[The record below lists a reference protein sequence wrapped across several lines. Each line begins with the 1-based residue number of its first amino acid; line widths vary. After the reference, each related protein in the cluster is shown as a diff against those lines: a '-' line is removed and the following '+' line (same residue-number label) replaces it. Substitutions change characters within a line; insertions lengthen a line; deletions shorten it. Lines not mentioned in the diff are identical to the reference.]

1 MTAAAYRNSRRS
13 LLALGLLAAC
23 AAIAPRQAEAQPWP
37 QKPITL
43 IVSQAAGASP
53 DVMAR
58 MLADRLSRRL
68 GQGVII
74 ENKPGGANVIGAT
87 AAARAEPDG
96 HTFFFATSA
105 ALVANPFLI
114 EKMTYDPIKDFK
126 PVTLVTRSHQVIVAH
141 PETPVK
147 NLAELIA
154 YAKAE
159 PGKLSIAVDSPRNLA
174 GVTAQA
180 LNKRAGIN
188 IVLVPYPN
196 INVGLQDTIA
206 GRTGVGIFSMSIV
219 ETQVRDGKLR
229 ALALA
234 SNKRAENMPDA
245 PAAAETIP
253 GFDFSGWFMLMA
265 PAGTPDAII
274 QKMNAEVREVVKDEK
289 IREMG
294 PKLGFDIETGTPA
307 DAAAFLQ
314 AQTEIWRKI
323 TTELG
328 LLKQ

>member
-1 MTAAAYRNSRRS
+1 MTHTAMTFSRR
-13 LLALGLLAAC
+13 ALTLGAFAIGFG
-23 AAIAPRQAEAQPWP
+23 AIATSAQAQAWP
-37 QKPITL
+37 QKPLSL

-58 MLADRLSRRL
+58 MLADRLARRL

-87 AAARAEPDG
+87 AAARAAPDG
-96 HTFFFATSA
+96 YTFFFATSA
-105 ALVANPFLI
+105 ALVTNPFLI
-114 EKMTYDPIKDFK
+114 EKMTYDPIKDFA
-126 PVTLVTRSHQVIVAH
+126 PVTLVTRSHQVIVAN
-141 PETPVK
+141 PEVPVK
-147 NLAELIA
+147 NLAELVA
-154 YAKAE
+154 YDKAN

-180 LNKRAGIN
+180 LNRRAGLN
-188 IVLVPYPN
+188 LVLVPYPN

-206 GRTGVGIFSMSIV
+206 GRAGIGVFSMSIV
-219 ETQVRDGKLR
+219 ETQIREGKVR

-234 SNKRAENMPDA
+234 SNKRADNMPNV

-253 GFDFSGWFMLMA
+253 NFDFSGWFMLMA

-294 PKLGFDIETGTPA
+294 PKLGFGIETGTPA
-307 DAAAFLQ
+307 EAAKFLQ
-314 AQTEIWRKI
+314 EQTDTWRKI
-323 TTELG
+323 TSELG
-328 LLKQ
+328 LKRQ

>member
-1 MTAAAYRNSRRS
+1 
-13 LLALGLLAAC
+13 LLALSALAAGAVALPG
-23 AAIAPRQAEAQPWP
+23 AATAQAWP
-37 QKPITL
+37 QRPVTL

-58 MLADRLSRRL
+58 MVADRLARRL
-68 GQGVII
+68 GQGVVI

-87 AAARAEPDG
+87 AAARAAPDG
-96 HTFFFATSA
+96 YTFFFATSA
-105 ALVANPFLI
+105 AMVANPFLI
-114 EKMTYDPIKDFK
+114 EKMTYDPIKDFA

-141 PETPVK
+141 PDTPVK
-147 NLAELIA
+147 TLADLIA
-154 YAKAE
+154 YDKAN

-180 LNKRAGIN
+180 LNRRAGLN
-188 IVLVPYPN
+188 LVLVPYPN

-206 GRTGVGIFSMSIV
+206 GRAGVGVFSMSIV
-219 ETQVRDGKLR
+219 ETQIREGTLR

-234 SNKRAENMPDA
+234 SNKRADNMPEV

-265 PAGTPDAII
+265 PTGTPDAII
-274 QKMNAEVREVVKDEK
+274 QKMNAEVREVVKDER

-294 PKLGFDIETGTPA
+294 PKLGFGIETGTPEE
-307 DAAAFLQ
+307 AASFLREQ
-314 AQTEIWRKI
+314 METWRKI

-328 LLKQ
+328 LKSQ

>member
-1 MTAAAYRNSRRS
+1 MDAVSRLSRRA
-13 LLALGLLAAC
+13 LLALSALAAGAVALPG
-23 AAIAPRQAEAQPWP
+23 AATAQAWP
-37 QKPITL
+37 QRPVTL

-58 MLADRLSRRL
+58 MVADRLARRL
-68 GQGVII
+68 GQGVVI

-87 AAARAEPDG
+87 AAARAAPDG
-96 HTFFFATSA
+96 YTFFFATSA
-105 ALVANPFLI
+105 AMVANPFLI
-114 EKMTYDPIKDFK
+114 EKMTYDPIKDFA

-141 PETPVK
+141 PDTPVK
-147 NLAELIA
+147 TLADLIA
-154 YAKAE
+154 YDKAN

-180 LNKRAGIN
+180 LNRRAGLN
-188 IVLVPYPN
+188 LVLVPYPN

-206 GRTGVGIFSMSIV
+206 GRAGVGVFSMSIV
-219 ETQVRDGKLR
+219 ETQIREGTLR

-234 SNKRAENMPDA
+234 SNKRADNMPDV

-265 PAGTPDAII
+265 PTGTPDAII
-274 QKMNAEVREVVKDEK
+274 QKMNAEVREVVKDER

-294 PKLGFDIETGTPA
+294 PKLGFGIETGTPEE
-307 DAAAFLQ
+307 AASFLRE
-314 AQTEIWRKI
+314 QTETWRKI

-328 LLKQ
+328 LKAQ

>member
-1 MTAAAYRNSRRS
+1 MTCALTRYSRR
-13 LLALGLLAAC
+13 LLALGALTACALAAPSETM
-23 AAIAPRQAEAQPWP
+23 AQAWP
-37 QKPITL
+37 QKPISL

-68 GQGVII
+68 GQGIVI

-87 AAARAEPDG
+87 AAARAAPDG
-96 HTFFFATSA
+96 YTFFFATSA

-141 PETPVK
+141 PDMPIK
-147 NLAELIA
+147 SLADLID
-154 YAKAE
+154 YDKKE

-180 LNKRAGIN
+180 LNKRAGLK

-196 INVGLQDTIA
+196 IPVGLQDTVA

-219 ETQVRDGKLR
+219 ESLVREGKLR

-234 SNKRAENMPDA
+234 SNKRAENMPTV
-245 PAAAETIP
+245 PAAAETLP

-265 PAGTPDAII
+265 PAGTPDAIV
-274 QKMNAEVREVVKDEK
+274 QRMNAEVREVVKDEK

-307 DAAAFLQ
+307 EAAKFLQ
-314 AQTEIWRKI
+314 AQMEAWGKI
-323 TTELG
+323 TAELD
-328 LLKQ
+328 LKKQ